1 MTFKKSYVPGI
12 LGSVL
17 TLTVIMAAP
26 VKAET
31 KEETILNKTDWST
44 MAAANVEGYVNI
56 RSEANAD
63 SEIVGVLMPGYA
75 VTVTEKGD
83 EWSKISSNGV
93 EGYIKNEYLV
103 FGEEAKAHYRN
114 MCGITGVVQADSLRV
129 REAASTDSAQVG
141 TLTQNG
147 EVSVF
152 GEEADWYQIQY
163 SGSSAYV
170 HGDYVTL
177 SEELKGAVSM
187 EEYQASQACAAS
199 SAAAASTAGSASV
212 ISADSNDVAM
222 LAALIECEAGGESYT
237 GMVAVG
243 AVVVN
248 RVNSGS
254 FPNSVSGVIYQGGQY
269 KNSHDEGSDK
279 ILMNYIAPQIA
290 LFYVKQKFNLSLSTG
305 LGYQLYK
312 DKSLVYDK
320 PRNVSMNKLAYNLS
334 AGGEYLFSQH
344 IGISAKVN
352 WIVTS
357 SDSYSVKYHGQ
368 KWQVE
373 SPELNGGGGCFSQL
387 SLLFGMNF
395 HF

>member
-147 EVSVF
+147 EVSIF
-152 GEEADWYQIQY
+152 GEEADELRRR
-163 SGSSAYV
+163 G
-170 HGDYVTL
+170 GD
-177 SEELKGAVSM
+177 
-187 EEYQASQACAAS
+187 
-199 SAAAASTAGSASV
+199 
-212 ISADSNDVAM
+212 
-222 LAALIECEAGGESYT
+222 
-237 GMVAVG
+237 
-243 AVVVN
+243 
-248 RVNSGS
+248 
-254 FPNSVSGVIYQGGQY
+254 
-269 KNSHDEGSDK
+269 
-279 ILMNYIAPQIA
+279 
-290 LFYVKQKFNLSLSTG
+290 
-305 LGYQLYK
+305 
-312 DKSLVYDK
+312 
-320 PRNVSMNKLAYNLS
+320 
-334 AGGEYLFSQH
+334 GGEYGATTGRPRRMGWFDCVASKYGCRMQGTTDVAFTVLDVLGYLDEIPVCVGYEINGEVTKEFPVTH
-344 IGISAKVN
+344 LLEKAKPVYKVLPGWKEDIRGIKN
-352 WIVTS
+352 YE
-357 SDSYSVKYHGQ
+357 DLPENCRKYIAFIE
-368 KWQVE
+368 KE
-373 SPELNGGGGCFSQL
+373 IEYPITMISNGPGRDDIIYR
-387 SLLFGMNF
+387 NK
-395 HF
+395 

>member
-31 KEETILNKTDWST
+31 NEETILNKTDWST
-44 MAAANVEGYVNI
+44 MAAANVEGYANI

-114 MCGITGVVQADSLRV
+114 MCGIIGVVQADSLRV

-170 HGDYVTL
+170 HADYVTL

-187 EEYQASQACAAS
+187 EEYQASQTVS
-199 SAAAASTAGSASV
+199 AGSSSV
-212 ISADSNDVAM
+212 ISADSSDVAM
-222 LAALIECEAGGESYT
+222 LASLIECEAGGESYT

-254 FPNSVSGVIYQGGQY
+254 FPNSISGVIYQSGQFTPVATGTFQSVLARGARSDCYAAAQAALAGESPVGGCLY
-269 KNSHDEGSDK
+269 FNSGYGSG
-279 ILMNYIAPQIA
+279 IQI
-290 LFYVKQKFNLSLSTG
+290 
-305 LGYQLYK
+305 GYQ
-312 DKSLVYDK
+312 
-320 PRNVSMNKLAYNLS
+320 
-334 AGGEYLFSQH
+334 
-344 IGISAKVN
+344 
-352 WIVTS
+352 
-357 SDSYSVKYHGQ
+357 
-368 KWQVE
+368 
-373 SPELNGGGGCFSQL
+373 
-387 SLLFGMNF
+387 
-395 HF
+395 HFY

>member
-44 MAAANVEGYVNI
+44 MAAANVEGYANI
-56 RSEANAD
+56 CSEANAD
-63 SEIVGVLMPGYA
+63 SGIVGVLMPGYA

-93 EGYIKNEYLV
+93 EGYIKNECLV

-170 HGDYVTL
+170 HADYVTL

-187 EEYQASQACAAS
+187 EEYQASQTVS
-199 SAAAASTAGSASV
+199 AGSSSV

-254 FPNSVSGVIYQGGQY
+254 FPNSISGVIYQSGQFTPVATGTFQSVLARGARSDCYAAAQAALAGESPVGGCLY
-269 KNSHDEGSDK
+269 FNSGYGSG
-279 ILMNYIAPQIA
+279 IQI
-290 LFYVKQKFNLSLSTG
+290 
-305 LGYQLYK
+305 GYQ
-312 DKSLVYDK
+312 
-320 PRNVSMNKLAYNLS
+320 
-334 AGGEYLFSQH
+334 
-344 IGISAKVN
+344 
-352 WIVTS
+352 
-357 SDSYSVKYHGQ
+357 
-368 KWQVE
+368 
-373 SPELNGGGGCFSQL
+373 
-387 SLLFGMNF
+387 
-395 HF
+395 HFY

>member
-44 MAAANVEGYVNI
+44 MAAANVEGYANI

-63 SEIVGVLMPGYA
+63 SGIVGVLMPGYA

-114 MCGITGVVQADSLRV
+114 MCGIIGVVQADSLRV

-170 HGDYVTL
+170 HADYVTL

-187 EEYQASQACAAS
+187 EEYQASQTVS
-199 SAAAASTAGSASV
+199 AGSSSV
-212 ISADSNDVAM
+212 ISADSSDVAM
-222 LAALIECEAGGESYT
+222 LASLIECEAGGESYT

-254 FPNSVSGVIYQGGQY
+254 FPNSISGVIYQSGQFTPVATGTFQSVLARGARSDCYAAAQAALAGESPVGGCLY
-269 KNSHDEGSDK
+269 FNSGYGSG
-279 ILMNYIAPQIA
+279 IQI
-290 LFYVKQKFNLSLSTG
+290 
-305 LGYQLYK
+305 GYQ
-312 DKSLVYDK
+312 
-320 PRNVSMNKLAYNLS
+320 
-334 AGGEYLFSQH
+334 
-344 IGISAKVN
+344 
-352 WIVTS
+352 
-357 SDSYSVKYHGQ
+357 
-368 KWQVE
+368 
-373 SPELNGGGGCFSQL
+373 
-387 SLLFGMNF
+387 
-395 HF
+395 HFY

>member
-152 GEEADWYQIQY
+152 GEEADRYQIQY

-170 HGDYVTL
+170 HADYVTL

-187 EEYQASQACAAS
+187 EEYQASQTVS
-199 SAAAASTAGSASV
+199 AGSSSV

-254 FPNSVSGVIYQGGQY
+254 FPNSISGVIYQSGQFTPVATGTFQSVLARGARSDCYAAAQAALAGESPVGGCLY
-269 KNSHDEGSDK
+269 FNSGYGSG
-279 ILMNYIAPQIA
+279 IQI
-290 LFYVKQKFNLSLSTG
+290 
-305 LGYQLYK
+305 GYQ
-312 DKSLVYDK
+312 
-320 PRNVSMNKLAYNLS
+320 
-334 AGGEYLFSQH
+334 
-344 IGISAKVN
+344 
-352 WIVTS
+352 
-357 SDSYSVKYHGQ
+357 
-368 KWQVE
+368 
-373 SPELNGGGGCFSQL
+373 
-387 SLLFGMNF
+387 
-395 HF
+395 HFY

>member
-44 MAAANVEGYVNI
+44 MAAANVEGYANI

-114 MCGITGVVQADSLRV
+114 MCGIIGVVQADSLRV

-170 HGDYVTL
+170 HADYVTL

-187 EEYQASQACAAS
+187 EEYQASQTVS
-199 SAAAASTAGSASV
+199 AGSSSV

-254 FPNSVSGVIYQGGQY
+254 FPNSISGVIYQSGQFTPVATGTFQ
-269 KNSHDEGSDK
+269 SVLARGARSDC
-279 ILMNYIAPQIA
+279 YAAAQAA
-290 LFYVKQKFNLSLSTG
+290 L
-305 LGYQLYK
+305 
-312 DKSLVYDK
+312 
-320 PRNVSMNKLAYNLS
+320 
-334 AGGEYLFSQH
+334 AG
-344 IGISAKVN
+344 
-352 WIVTS
+352 
-357 SDSYSVKYHGQ
+357 
-368 KWQVE
+368 E
-373 SPELNGGGGCFSQL
+373 SPVGGCLYFNSGYG
-387 SLLFGMNF
+387 SEA
-395 HF
+395 